1 MIDKNANINVKSAQ
15 NDTPLIIATYYRHL
29 KIVKMLIDH
38 KANLFTKGDQNKN
51 ALEWAE
57 YRNWGINNQ
66 NIINLLKE
74 NMKKNNNN

>member
-1 MIDKNANINVKSAQ
+1 
-15 NDTPLIIATYYRHL
+15 
-29 KIVKMLIDH
+29 MLIDH